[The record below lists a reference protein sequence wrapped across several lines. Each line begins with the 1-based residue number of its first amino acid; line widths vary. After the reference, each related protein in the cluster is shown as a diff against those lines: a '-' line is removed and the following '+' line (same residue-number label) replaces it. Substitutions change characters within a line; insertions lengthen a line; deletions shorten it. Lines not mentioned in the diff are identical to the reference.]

1 MLPLLLLA
9 HDLYL
14 MPERFVV
21 KPGETIRIAVHNG
34 DSFPESDGPPSL
46 PRLRGAG
53 PNVRLDGKRAVYD
66 AKAVGS
72 VLHVRTIPNF
82 LSLESKKFANYLR
95 SEGLTQI
102 PSGDKP
108 SRELYSKYA
117 KTILRTGLADFAQTA
132 GLAIE
137 FIPQSDP
144 STGKFRVVVMLH
156 GRPEGNLAVSLMG
169 AGYDKRIGRTA
180 PDGSISVTVPKPG
193 VWKLHTVA
201 MKPAHDKSQAD
212 WESFWASLTFEV
224 Q

>member
-1 MLPLLLLA
+1 MLALLLLA

-14 MPERFVV
+14 MPERFAV
-21 KPGETIRIAVHNG
+21 KPGGTVAVAIHNG
-34 DSFPESDGPPSL
+34 DAFPESDGPPSL
-46 PRLRGAG
+46 QRLRGAG

-72 VLHVRTIPNF
+72 VLHVHTIPNF
-82 LSLESKKFANYLR
+82 LSLDAKKFANYLR

-102 PSGDKP
+102 PPGDKP

-117 KTILRTGLADFAQTA
+117 KTILRTGLADFAQPT
-132 GLAIE
+132 GLVIE
-137 FIPQSDP
+137 FLPQSDP
-144 STGKFRVVVMLH
+144 STGKFRAIVVLR
-156 GRPEGNLAVSLMG
+156 GRPEGGLTVSLMG

-180 PDGSISVTVPKPG
+180 ADGSISVNVPKSG

-201 MKPAHDKSQAD
+201 MKPASDKSKAD